1 MFHSP
6 SQKAF
11 VRMYGLKHAKG
22 AENTRINKPHWLI
35 SHNGEA
41 RHIYKSNSPIAQPCS
56 EEDA

>member
-22 AENTRINKPHWLI
+22 AENTRINKPHSLI
-35 SHNGEA
+35 SHSGEA
-41 RHIYKSNSPIAQPCS
+41 RHIYKSNSPVAQPCS